1 MNSLVENIMQ
11 EAGDMPNPSA
21 HRRYLQSLT
30 EPVLRA
36 RLVELKASNARRPVL
51 AISQRHRPQKKAGVC

>member
-36 RLVELKASNARRPVL
+36 R
-51 AISQRHRPQKKAGVC
+51 PQKKAGVC